1 MDTRFRGYDSTC
13 YMDTKPSIIN
23 ISISSGGIP
32 KMPVDEALVT
42 VSGLKGDGHNHAK
55 HYSPLQAVCLQDIE
69 LLEEVSREG
78 IPLSCGT
85 IGENLTVQGLGV
97 QKLSP
102 GTFLAFEGGVVLKL
116 TKQRMPCYVLDAID
130 VRLKEW
136 LQDRCGMYAQVVCEG
151 VIKKNAKIQT
161 VSPISELALV

>member
-1 MDTRFRGYDSTC
+1 MKDS
-13 YMDTKPSIIN
+13 SIQPLVVS
-23 ISISSGGIP
+23 ISISGGGVP
-32 KMPVDEALVT
+32 KLPVDDVYVT
-42 VSGLKGDGHNHAK
+42 VSGLTGDGHNHAK

-78 IPLSCGT
+78 IALSCGT
-85 IGENLTVQGLGV
+85 IGENLTVQDLGV

-116 TKQRMPCYVLDAID
+116 TKPRKPCYVLDAID

-161 VSPISELALV
+161 AFPASDLAFSAFQF